1 MKYKSIKG
9 TKDIL
14 PDESHIWIEVENRIR
29 KVMHTYNYKEIR
41 TPIFEETKLFARG
54 IGEFTDIVGKE
65 MYTFTDRGGDSL
77 TLKPEVTASV
87 IRAYIQHN
95 LGEKQP
101 LTKVYYISPAFRQE
115 RPQAGRLRQFHQFGA
130 EAIGSKNPAVDA
142 EIISLAANIYESF
155 GIRDFVIKINSVG
168 CEICRNEY
176 KNILKKFL
184 IDISNKLSPESQ
196 KRIGV
201 NPMRVLDSK
210 DENDRIATKSAPLI
224 LNYLCNDCKTHFAQ
238 LQDLLSFM
246 NVTFEVDGRIVRG
259 LDYYTKTAFEIIST
273 ELGSQ
278 DALAGGG
285 RYDLLVKELG
295 GKDTPAV
302 GFAAG
307 LERLLMVLQK
317 QNQDKFQAPRP
328 KVFIAYADKS
338 CEKIILNLAQKLRA
352 KGVPCEIDLL
362 NRSLKSQMREADRQ
376 NSDFVI
382 VVGENEVKSNRLNI
396 KNMKTGKV
404 EEIDL
409 GNLENYFLS
418 SNG

>member
-196 KRIGV
+196 KRIDV

-210 DENDRIATKSAPLI
+210 DENDRIATKSAPII

>member
-196 KRIGV
+196 KRIDV